1 MDLGRLVPGEDAD
14 PCGPVKTGPDD
25 AEIGHV
31 DRTKP
36 GSDLAP
42 TTILRGEIADY
53 TDITADRFQTPDVT
67 QIPA

>member
-1 MDLGRLVPGEDAD
+1 MGRLVPGGEDAD
-14 PCGPVKTGPDD
+14 PCGLLKTGPDD

-42 TTILRGEIADY
+42 PAILRGEITDY
-53 TDITADRFQTPDVT
+53 TDITADRIQTPDVT